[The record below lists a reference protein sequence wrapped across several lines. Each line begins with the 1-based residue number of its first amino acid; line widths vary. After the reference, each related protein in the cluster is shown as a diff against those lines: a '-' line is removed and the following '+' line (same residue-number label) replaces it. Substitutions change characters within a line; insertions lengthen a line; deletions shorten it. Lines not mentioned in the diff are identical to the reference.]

1 MIGSR
6 KKLQQFH
13 KTGLQLYIGNE
24 PVKEVFSCKYL
35 GVILDPCLN
44 WKLHVDHIR
53 SKIIRNYSFSVK
65 QGHTWI
71 VAPQNDIFFN
81 NSVTFWLLLCNME

>member
-24 PVKEVFSCKYL
+24 PVIEVYSCKYL

-44 WKLHVDHIR
+44 WKLHVDHIYAAK
-53 SKIIRNYSFSVK
+53 SYVTHSFSLK

-71 VAPQNDIFFN
+71 VASPKFYIFQ
-81 NSVTFWLLLCNME
+81 